1 MLRTDGHKRTGKDVA
16 CFLGCQVQRDYSE
29 LNLRETVEED
39 FPHIIN
45 IEQEAFPSPW
55 PAEAF
60 TDFLIPGAFSL
71 LYKDEI
77 IGYVFYH
84 GVADEMVII
93 NIAVK
98 PCYQG
103 RGWGEYLLVESLG
116 IMHAKGVRSFYLDV
130 RVSNYKARKLYEKH
144 GFLAI
149 GTRKNYYSNPEEDA
163 IVMGKLIN
171 DL

>member
-1 MLRTDGHKRTGKDVA
+1 MQKDY
-16 CFLGCQVQRDYSE
+16 RE
-29 LNLRETVEED
+29 LNLRPSIEDD
-39 FPHIIN
+39 FPYLIA
-45 IEQEAFPSPW
+45 IEREAFPFPW

-60 TDFLIPGAFSL
+60 TDFLIPGAFTL
-71 LYKDEI
+71 LFKDEI

-93 NIAVK
+93 NIAIK

-103 RGWGEYLLVESLG
+103 RGWGEYLLVESMNT
-116 IMHAKGVRSFYLDV
+116 MHAKGVKSFYLDV
-130 RVSNYKARKLYEKH
+130 RVSNHKARMLYEKH

-149 GTRKNYYSNPEEDA
+149 GTRKNYYSNPDEDA

>member
-1 MLRTDGHKRTGKDVA
+1 MQKDY
-16 CFLGCQVQRDYSE
+16 RE
-29 LNLRETVEED
+29 LNLRPSIEDD
-39 FPHIIN
+39 FPYLIA
-45 IEQEAFPSPW
+45 IEREAFPSPW

-60 TDFLIPGAFSL
+60 TDFLIPGAFTL
-71 LYKDEI
+71 LFKDEI

-93 NIAVK
+93 NIAIK

-103 RGWGEYLLVESLG
+103 RGWGEYLLVESMNT
-116 IMHAKGVRSFYLDV
+116 MHTKGVKSFYLDV
-130 RVSNYKARKLYEKH
+130 RVSNHKARMLYEKH

-149 GTRKNYYSNPEEDA
+149 GTRKNYYSNPDEDA

-171 DL
+171 DI